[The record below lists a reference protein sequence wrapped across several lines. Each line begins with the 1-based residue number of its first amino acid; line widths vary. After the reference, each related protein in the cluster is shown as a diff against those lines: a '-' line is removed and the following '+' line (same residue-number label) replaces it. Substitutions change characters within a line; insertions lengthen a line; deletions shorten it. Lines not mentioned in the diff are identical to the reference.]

1 MIREDIINTIERI
14 INEELDDFNY
24 EIYQCNTE
32 IESFMIN
39 TAIRL
44 CKTYSG
50 FKAGMRSMIDV
61 MASLRNFMI
70 VFQTSLQIDSLEM
83 HDSEAFGI
91 YKDNISKK
99 YYASYDVDELVKN
112 ETFIKDAFINKD
124 TERIVCDSK
133 YQLKTNGF
141 IKRLT
146 NFEYFKSVEQ
156 KLCVYG
162 ALNTPN
168 GFTTLVSMPTGG
180 GKSLVTQAV
189 GYSNEGLSIVIVPT
203 VSLAMDQERVSY
215 RNIKIAK
222 EKEIYCYYSNV
233 KNAEEIF
240 DAIKKRTAKLLFI
253 SPEALIK
260 NDRFRKVIND
270 ANSSKYL
277 KNIIIDEAHI
287 VVSWGDFFRIDYQCL
302 GPWRRELLKA
312 NPAIRTF
319 LLSATFKD
327 DTVSILKYMFATPDK
342 WIELRCDALRK
353 EPRYILVKNKNYNDK
368 KKKVIEL
375 VDKLPRPAIIYVN
388 NPFQAKQWKKNLE
401 EHGYANINLFTG
413 ETRSEERKSLIRQWA
428 NNEFDIMIATS
439 AFGVGV
445 DKPDVRTVMH
455 LYVPDGPDSYYQEL
469 GRGGRDGLP
478 SLSIM
483 CITDNDIDEGRDH
496 IQKVLRKDT
505 FWGRWWSMYT
515 NPSNQWSGGQI
526 AIMASTKPN
535 YNKIN
540 YFEEGNDTDEK
551 WNINVLLLLSRYKAI
566 DIIGLD
572 LDDKNRYIFTVK
584 ILDDL
589 LTFDSDES
597 KDLFEKIRNEETKK
611 AQSAFNLI
619 KNSIYKSEQ
628 LCWSGMFT
636 DTYTLVSECCSGC
649 NSHTNKVLEEKS
661 RFPLL
666 LNVSAPAKKLSKENE
681 DFFAG
686 TNEALIISKDNCDTY
701 ISKYKPNIIICDDYI
716 NVDVL
721 DNPELNIMNF
731 AEFRDLKMRD
741 NEFYISG
748 LIMVCYSEE
757 DEKAKK
763 QYGIVNKYID
773 QSKYVI
779 HIAKKDFRVS
789 DMNEKKISDCVSG
802 AVIEK

>member
-1 MIREDIINTIERI
+1 
-14 INEELDDFNY
+14 
-24 EIYQCNTE
+24 
-32 IESFMIN
+32 
-39 TAIRL
+39 
-44 CKTYSG
+44 
-50 FKAGMRSMIDV
+50 
-61 MASLRNFMI
+61 
-70 VFQTSLQIDSLEM
+70 
-83 HDSEAFGI
+83 
-91 YKDNISKK
+91 
-99 YYASYDVDELVKN
+99 
-112 ETFIKDAFINKD
+112 
-124 TERIVCDSK
+124 
-133 YQLKTNGF
+133 
-141 IKRLT
+141 
-146 NFEYFKSVEQ
+146 
-156 KLCVYG
+156 
-162 ALNTPN
+162 
-168 GFTTLVSMPTGG
+168 
-180 GKSLVTQAV
+180 
-189 GYSNEGLSIVIVPT
+189 
-203 VSLAMDQERVSY
+203 
-215 RNIKIAK
+215 
-222 EKEIYCYYSNV
+222 
-233 KNAEEIF
+233 
-240 DAIKKRTAKLLFI
+240 LFI

-401 EHGYANINLFTG
+401 ERGYANINLFTG

-649 NSHTNKVLEEKS
+649 NSHTNKVLEEKN

-773 QSKYVI
+773 YRKYVI